1 MPDSAIMV
9 GTAMIIMGIGAFA
22 NYRAKKQKQS
32 GWFEESDYDH
42 VIEDFSWMPKE
53 LRKI

>member
-1 MPDSAIMV
+1 MPDSVIIV
-9 GTAMIIMGIGAFA
+9 GIAMIILGLGAFA
-22 NYRAKKQKQS
+22 NYRAGKQKQS